1 MDGKIDSTFGTFQRD
16 MFESGLAAEIG
27 ANGFILWVAI
37 KTHADFNTGVAWPS
51 IRRLAAI
58 TGLSDKTVQKVI
70 KELETANLLRIVQS
84 GNQRTSTRY
93 IARERLDVRLGNRLL
108 CRIVIDYV
116 PQAIRQQLHKIN
128 ETLKTGERN
137 PEAFSQVEI
146 IPGEGF
152 SWNPATGTLQGAIS
166 IKEMP
171 IKELASIDAERFAA
185 SALGLKMAGIQKK
198 AKAIKNKQV

>member
-16 MFESGLAAEIG
+16 MFESGLVAELG
-27 ANGFILWVAI
+27 ANCFVIWIAI

-58 TGLSDKTVQKVI
+58 TGLADKTVQKAI
-70 KELETANLLRIVQS
+70 KELEAASLLRIIKS
-84 GNQRTSTRY
+84 GNQRASNRY
-93 IARERLDVRLGNRLL
+93 LARERLDVRLGNRLL

-116 PQAIRQQLHKIN
+116 PQAIKQQLHGIA

-137 PEAFSQVEI
+137 PQAFADVEI
-146 IPGEGF
+146 IPGDGF
-152 SWNPATGTLQGAIS
+152 VWDSVTGTLKGSIS

-171 IKELASIDAERFAA
+171 SKPVDTIDAERFAA

-198 AKAIKNKQV
+198 AKLVKK

>member
-27 ANGFILWVAI
+27 ANGFIIWVAI
-37 KTHADFNTGVAWPS
+37 KTHADFNTGIAYPS

-58 TGLSDKTVQKVI
+58 TGLADKTVQKAI
-70 KELETANLLRIVQS
+70 KELEASNLLRTVTK
-84 GNQRTSTRY
+84 GNQRISTRY
-93 IARERLDVRLGNRLL
+93 IARERLDVKLGNKLL

-116 PQAIRQQLHKIN
+116 PQAIKQQLHKIS

-137 PEAFSQVEI
+137 PDAFSQVEI

-152 SWNPATGTLQGAIS
+152 VWNPETGTLQGAIS
-166 IKEMP
+166 IKEIP
-171 IKELASIDAERFAA
+171 AKEVHTIDAERFAA
-185 SALGLKMAGIQKK
+185 SALGLKVAGIQKK
-198 AKAIKNKQV
+198 AKTIKK

>member
-16 MFESGLAAEIG
+16 MFESGLVAELG
-27 ANGFILWVAI
+27 ANCFVIWIAI
-37 KTHADFNTGVAWPS
+37 KTHADFNTGIAWPS

-58 TGLSDKTVQKVI
+58 TGLADKTVQKAI
-70 KELETANLLRIVQS
+70 KELEAASLLRIIKS
-84 GNQRTSTRY
+84 GNQRASNRY
-93 IARERLDVRLGNRLL
+93 LARERLDVRLGNRLL

-116 PQAIRQQLHKIN
+116 PQAIKQQLHGIA

-137 PEAFSQVEI
+137 PQAFADVEI
-146 IPGEGF
+146 IPGDGF
-152 SWNPATGTLQGAIS
+152 VWDSVTGTLKGSIS

-171 IKELASIDAERFAA
+171 SKPVDTIDAERFAA

-198 AKAIKNKQV
+198 AKLVKK

>member
-27 ANGFILWVAI
+27 ANGFIIWVAI

-58 TGLSDKTVQKVI
+58 TGLADKTVQKVI
-70 KELETANLLRIVQS
+70 KELEAASLLRIVKT
-84 GNQRTSTRY
+84 GNQKTSTRY
-93 IARERLDVRLGNRLL
+93 IARERLDVKLGQKIL

-116 PQAIRQQLHKIN
+116 PQAIKQQLHRIS

-152 SWNPATGTLQGAIS
+152 VWNPETGTLQGAIS

-171 IKELASIDAERFAA
+171 VKEITTIDAERFAA
-185 SALGLKMAGIQKK
+185 SALLLKMAWIQKK
-198 AKAIKNKQV
+198 AKAIKN

>member
-16 MFESGLAAEIG
+16 MFESGLVAELG
-27 ANGFILWVAI
+27 ANCFVIWIAI

-58 TGLSDKTVQKVI
+58 TGLADKTVQKAI
-70 KELETANLLRIVQS
+70 KELEAASLLRIIKS
-84 GNQRTSTRY
+84 GNQRASNRY
-93 IARERLDVRLGNRLL
+93 LARERLDVRLGNRLL

-116 PQAIRQQLHKIN
+116 PQAIKQQLNGIA

-137 PEAFSQVEI
+137 PQAFADVEI
-146 IPGEGF
+146 IPGDGF
-152 SWNPATGTLQGAIS
+152 VWDAVTGTLKGSIS

-171 IKELASIDAERFAA
+171 SKPVDTIDAERFAA

-198 AKAIKNKQV
+198 AKLIKK

>member
-27 ANGFILWVAI
+27 ANGFIVWVAI
-37 KTHADFNTGVAWPS
+37 KTHADFNTGIAWPS
-51 IRRLAAI
+51 IRRLGEI
-58 TGLSDKTVQKVI
+58 TGLSINTVQKVI
-70 KELETANLLRIVQS
+70 KELELASLLRIVKT
-84 GNQRTSTRY
+84 GNQKSSTRY
-93 IARERLDVRLGNRLL
+93 LARERLDVKLGNKLL

-116 PQAIRQQLHKIN
+116 PQAIKTQLHRIS

-137 PEAFSQVEI
+137 PDAFSQVEI

-152 SWNPATGTLQGAIS
+152 VWNAATGTLQGAIS

-171 IKELASIDAERFAA
+171 AKEVTTIDAERVAA

-198 AKAIKNKQV
+198 AKAIKN